1 SLEYVIDN
9 GAQKYTKA
17 VDIHVKYSDLMDGTA
32 FYVMD
37 SPTFSNETF
46 ENVKCIT
53 IHILVDGNIVLP
65 DETESNTNA
74 ALFVEK
80 LNQLFPNAS

>member
-1 SLEYVIDN
+1 
-9 GAQKYTKA
+9 
-17 VDIHVKYSDLMDGTA
+17 
-32 FYVMD
+32 MD
-37 SPTFSNETF
+37 SPTLSNETF

-53 IHILVDGNIVLP
+53 IHISVDGDIVLP

-74 ALFVEK
+74 VLFVEK